1 MECGQTRLRV
11 VSLKVWSP
19 KDTPERDI
27 AYVSFYFIKLLLS
40 SYLVLRY
47 NVNFAGMVL
56 LGDELTVK
64 LRHVSMREGNIVVN
78 IETSNNRGEK
88 VMQGLKLHNPQSS
101 MSLLVRAHK
110 SNLTTTLLPV
120 PFGMH
125 IC

>member
-11 VSLKVWSP
+11 VLLKVWSP
-19 KDTPERDI
+19 KDTPERVI

-47 NVNFAGMVL
+47 NVNFVGMVL